1 MPPTKKRTRRTPE
14 QMIEDLQKEI
24 ERIKTKAAQ
33 AKVKKDPALRHV
45 NAAVKS
51 IDKAAAETGDAA
63 TKNALGE
70 ARATLVAC
78 LELAGA
84 SAPQAGGR
92 RKGAAVQPEAVLDY
106 LGKNPDSRADEIADE
121 LGIDTKT
128 LRPVMKRLI
137 EAKQVRAKGKARGMR
152 YSKC

>member
-51 IDKAAAETGDAA
+51 IDKA
-63 TKNALGE
+63 
-70 ARATLVAC
+70 TLVAC

-92 RKGAAVQPEAVLDY
+92 RKGVAVQPEAVLDY